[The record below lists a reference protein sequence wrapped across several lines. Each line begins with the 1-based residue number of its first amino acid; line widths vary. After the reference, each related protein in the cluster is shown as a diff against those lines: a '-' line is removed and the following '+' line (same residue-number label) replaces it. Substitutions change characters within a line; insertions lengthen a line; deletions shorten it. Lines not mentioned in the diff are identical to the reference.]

1 MQEKPE
7 ASVCLGVD
15 TSNYTS
21 SAAVSCRGEVI
32 ANVRRLL
39 TVSEGELG
47 LRQSDA
53 VFQHTVNLPSVFG
66 AIGKRHL
73 RAVGVSETPRDCEGS
88 YMPCFLAGVASAT
101 AIAEIAGVPLY
112 RFSHQAGHIAAAL
125 YSCGREDL
133 HDGEFLAFH
142 VSGGT
147 TELTHVDHGRI
158 TLLGGTRDIS
168 AGKAIDRIGV
178 ALGLSF
184 PCGGRLEDLAG
195 DIMTARA
202 GKLSVDG
209 FFCNLSGLEN
219 KAEAMK
225 AQGSEPSAIAAFVL
239 RHILAVLERLTEN
252 ALTAYPDLPVI
263 YAGGVMSNKAIR
275 AHLTGR
281 FGGIFAEPSYSCDN
295 AAGIARLTEL
305 TADGFLAPSG
315 RRSYADR

>member
-1 MQEKPE
+1 MPDLP
-7 ASVCLGVD
+7 VCLGVD
-15 TSNYTS
+15 TSNYTT

-32 ANVRRLL
+32 ANIRYPLK
-39 TVSEGELG
+39 VSEGERG

-53 VFQHTVNLPSVFG
+53 VFQHTVNLPKVFRDV
-66 AIGKRHL
+66 GKRNL
-73 RAVGVSETPRDCEGS
+73 RAVGVSATPRDCEGS

-101 AIAEIAGVPLY
+101 AIAETWGVPLY

-178 ALGLSF
+178 MLGLSF
-184 PCGGRLEDLAG
+184 PCGGQLEALAG
-195 DIMTARA
+195 DVMTAKA

-209 FFCNLSGLEN
+209 LSCNLSGLEN
-219 KAEAMK
+219 KAGTMLK
-225 AQGSEPSAIAAFVL
+225 QGVEPSAIAAYVL
-239 RHILAVLERLTEN
+239 RHILAVIERLTEN

-263 YAGGVMSNKAIR
+263 YAGGVMSNKIMR
-275 AHLTGR
+275 AHLTQR
-281 FGGIFAEPSYSCDN
+281 FGGCFAEPCFSCDN

-305 TADGFLAPSG
+305 TADGLLLTAERG
-315 RRSYADR
+315 LYAD

>member
-1 MQEKPE
+1 MPDLP
-7 ASVCLGVD
+7 VCLGVD
-15 TSNYTS
+15 TSNYTT

-32 ANVRRLL
+32 ANIRYPLK
-39 TVSEGELG
+39 VSEGERG

-53 VFQHTVNLPSVFG
+53 VFQHTVNLPKVFRDV
-66 AIGKRHL
+66 GKRHV
-73 RAVGVSETPRDCEGS
+73 RAVGVSATPRDCEGS

-101 AIAEIAGVPLY
+101 AIAETWGVPLY
-112 RFSHQAGHIAAAL
+112 RFSHQAGHLAAAL

-133 HDGEFLAFH
+133 HDGDFLAFH

-178 ALGLSF
+178 MLGLSF
-184 PCGGRLEDLAG
+184 PCGGQLEALAG
-195 DIMTARA
+195 DVMTAKA

-209 FFCNLSGLEN
+209 LSCNLSGLEN
-219 KAEAMK
+219 KAGTMLK
-225 AQGSEPSAIAAFVL
+225 QGVEPSAIAAYVL
-239 RHILAVLERLTEN
+239 RHILAVIERLTEN

-263 YAGGVMSNKAIR
+263 YAGGVMSNKIMR
-275 AHLTGR
+275 AHLTQR
-281 FGGIFAEPSYSCDN
+281 FGGCFAEPCFSCDN

-305 TADGFLAPSG
+305 TADGLLLTAERG
-315 RRSYADR
+315 LYAD